1 MVCRKERF
9 PPKKQPTKSHLRNPV
24 EKDFQET
31 KPLNDL
37 VEWTKNIPWKFKI
50 RRSEARKVDG

>member
-1 MVCRKERF
+1 MF
-9 PPKKQPTKSHLRNPV
+9 SPPKKQPTKSHLRNPV

-37 VEWTKNIPWKFKI
+37 VEWTKKNIPWKFNI
-50 RRSEARKVDG
+50 RRSEGRKVDG